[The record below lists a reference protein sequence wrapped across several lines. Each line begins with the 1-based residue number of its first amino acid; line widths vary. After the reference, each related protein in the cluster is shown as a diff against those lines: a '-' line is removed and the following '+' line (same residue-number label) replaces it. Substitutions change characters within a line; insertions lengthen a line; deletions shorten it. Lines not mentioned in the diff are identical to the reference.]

1 MNNKAM
7 KLENK
12 KFLFSLLITTSE
24 QISQADSISDLFIF
38 LLRYSFMLNDATNT
52 KNSCASK
59 TPQLNAPQGNIYM
72 GARYLDPKYSRWISV
87 DPALGEY
94 IPQAPVSDEARKHN
108 QNLPGMGGVFNHI
121 NGDLYAY
128 AANNPIR
135 YIDPTG
141 MYTSEEQ
148 IEFMLMSAEK
158 QMDFLISEY
167 NSVKNSSDI
176 ERGSKASEM
185 RELRTLMNL
194 GGLFEIDEDFMN
206 IELRDFLNLKED
218 GTMNYLLSDLT
229 KENGWSELCSI
240 GAQYHQTLAGD
251 VNNLNAKFVNKD
263 GREVVI
269 RKDGSICTSYP
280 DKGTFNYVNG
290 NIFSSILWGGHNLY
304 DIKPYD
310 RLMERYGIITDKKFN
325 GIGSGGAW
333 YGNSYYWK

>member
-1 MNNKAM
+1 MEKGTIQNQKV
-7 KLENK
+7 KR
-12 KFLFSLLITTSE
+12 SHLLVLMTNSVSRKE
-24 QISQADSISDLFIF
+24 MEAVSDILLF
-38 LLRYSFMLNDATNT
+38 LLRYPFLLNNT
-52 KNSCASK
+52 SKPQNSCGLK

-72 GARYLDPKYSRWISV
+72 GARYLDPKYSRWIST

-94 IPQAPVSDEARKHN
+94 IPAAGKGNSENAG
-108 QNLPGMGGVFNHI
+108 NLPGMGGIYNHI
-121 NGDLYAY
+121 NGDLYHY

>member
-1 MNNKAM
+1 
-7 KLENK
+7 
-12 KFLFSLLITTSE
+12 
-24 QISQADSISDLFIF
+24 
-38 LLRYSFMLNDATNT
+38 
-52 KNSCASK
+52 
-59 TPQLNAPQGNIYM
+59 M
-72 GARYLDPKYSRWISV
+72 GARYLDPKYSRWIST

-94 IPQAPVSDEARKHN
+94 IPAAGKGNSENAG
-108 QNLPGMGGVFNHI
+108 NLPGMGGIYNHI
-121 NGDLYAY
+121 NGDLYHY